1 MQTERQVERLA
12 GIVGLIFLVIGCY
25 IVIRPFLS
33 AIIWAAILCYS
44 TWPIYRRLLRL
55 SGGRSALAA
64 TTLTLCAFFVLVLPF
79 VAVSASLADDV
90 AALADQIRAILNAD
104 MPPPP
109 AWLTDLPVIGGK
121 AGDYWRE
128 LAKGGGNITSELQRL
143 AVIAKDIVL
152 GAGAILGAG
161 ILELLLSLFIAF
173 FLYRHG
179 SALAESLSVA
189 MSRVAGTR
197 AASLIEIAGVT
208 VTGVVYGIVG
218 TALVQGILAAI
229 GLWIAGVAGV
239 AFLGFLTFILSF
251 LPMGPPLVWG
261 PAAIWLL
268 YKGDTAWGI
277 FLLLWGIFVV
287 SGVDNFLR
295 PYLISRGSQL
305 PLVLVFV
312 GAFGGAFGF
321 GFIGLFIGPT
331 LLAVAFTLVREFTAA
346 SPEPTDGPNMDGS

>member
-1 MQTERQVERLA
+1 MQTESQVERLA
-12 GIVGLIFLVIGCY
+12 AIVGLILLVIGCY
-25 IVIRPFLS
+25 IVIQPFLS
-33 AIIWAAILCYS
+33 AILWAAILCYS
-44 TWPIYRRLLRL
+44 TWPIYRRLLGVY
-55 SGGRSALAA
+55 GGRSALAA
-64 TTLTLCAFFVLVLPF
+64 TSLTLCAFFVFVLPF
-79 VAVSASLADDV
+79 VAVSASLAEDV
-90 AALADQIRAILNAD
+90 AAIADQIRAILNAG

-109 AWLTDLPVIGGK
+109 AWLTDLPFVGNK

-128 LAKGGGNITSELQRL
+128 LATGGGNLTGELQRL
-143 AVIAKDIVL
+143 AVIAKDVVL

-161 ILELLLSLFIAF
+161 ILELLLSLVIAF

-179 SALAESLSVA
+179 AALAESLSVA
-189 MSRVAGTR
+189 IGRIAGTR
-197 AASLIEIAGVT
+197 AASLIEITGAT

-218 TALVQGILAAI
+218 TALAQGILAAI
-229 GLWIAGVAGV
+229 GLWIAGITGI
-239 AFLGFLTFILSF
+239 AFLGFLTFVLSF

-268 YKGDTAWGI
+268 YKGDTVWGI
-277 FLLLWGIFVV
+277 FLLLWGIFAV

-305 PLVLVFV
+305 PLVLVFI

-331 LLAVAFTLVREFTAA
+331 LLAVAFTLVREFTA
-346 SPEPTDGPNMDGS
+346 PERSTDRPDTDGL

>member
-1 MQTERQVERLA
+1 MQIESQVERLA
-12 GIVGLIFLVIGCY
+12 AIVGLIFLAIGCY
-25 IVIRPFLS
+25 IVIQPFLS
-33 AIIWAAILCYS
+33 AILWAAILCYS
-44 TWPIYRRLLRL
+44 TWPIYRRLLGVY
-55 SGGRSALAA
+55 GGRSALAA
-64 TTLTLCAFFVLVLPF
+64 TSLTLCAFFVFVLPF

-90 AALADQIRAILNAD
+90 AAIADQIRAILNAG

-109 AWLTDLPVIGGK
+109 AWLTDLPLVGNK

-128 LAKGGGNITSELQRL
+128 LATGGGNLTGELQRL
-143 AVIAKDIVL
+143 AVIAKDVVL

-161 ILELLLSLFIAF
+161 ILELLLSLVIAF

-179 SALAESLSVA
+179 AALAESLSVA
-189 MSRVAGTR
+189 IGRIAGTR
-197 AASLIEIAGVT
+197 AASLIEITGAT

-218 TALVQGILAAI
+218 TALAQGILAAI
-229 GLWIAGVAGV
+229 GLWIAGITGI
-239 AFLGFLTFILSF
+239 AFLGFLTFVLSF

-268 YKGDTAWGI
+268 YKGDTVWGI
-277 FLLLWGIFVV
+277 FLLLWGIFAV

-305 PLVLVFV
+305 PLVLVFI

-331 LLAVAFTLVREFTAA
+331 LLAVAFTLVREFTA
-346 SPEPTDGPNMDGS
+346 PERSTDRPNTDGL